1 LTLRIG
7 LYGGSFNPA
16 HATHLGVSRLA
27 LARFRL
33 DRIWWLVAPQNPLKS
48 EADMASFVDRLA
60 GARRLVGKDP
70 RIVVSDAEARF
81 GTRYSVDTVREIL
94 RRHPRH
100 RFVLV
105 AGADILVQLP
115 RWKRWR
121 RLLRLVPLAIVH
133 RPGFDAPALR
143 GKVAARLR
151 RRRRP
156 AGALADASPPAWHY
170 CWASRSSE
178 SASAI
183 RAGRARDKRSAS

>member
-16 HATHLGVSRLA
+16 HATHLAVSRLA

-33 DRIWWLVAPQNPLKS
+33 DRLWWLVSPQNPLKP
-48 EADMASFVDRLA
+48 ATGMAPLAERLA
-60 GARRLVGKDP
+60 GARGLVGADP
-70 RIVVSDAEARF
+70 RIVVSDAEARL
-81 GTRYSVDTVREIL
+81 GTRFTVDTIRQIL

-100 RFVLV
+100 RFVLIG
-105 AGADILVQLP
+105 GADILVQLP

-121 RLLRLVPLAIVH
+121 RLLRLIPLAIVH

-143 GKVAARLR
+143 GQVAARLR

-156 AGALADASPPAWHY
+156 AGTLADASPPAWHY
-170 CWASRSSE
+170 CWANRSTE

-183 RAGRARDKRSAS
+183 RARTANAERSAS